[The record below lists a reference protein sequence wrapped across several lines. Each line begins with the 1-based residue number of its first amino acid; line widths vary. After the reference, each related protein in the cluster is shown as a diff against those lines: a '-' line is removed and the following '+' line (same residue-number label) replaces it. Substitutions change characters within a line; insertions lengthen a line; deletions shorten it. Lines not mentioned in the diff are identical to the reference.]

1 MESLAPERYR
11 PLSAVPSA
19 AAYVDRQGTI
29 RSSNETFDELRR
41 DLPGSGARDDNGFCM
56 VFVPEE
62 REQVREVLAGAGSRA
77 RRMLRIGAAGAAAMK
92 LAVEFAPIK
101 RRAQAEIVGL
111 VTLRP
116 IETTGQ
122 ITRELATKAAL
133 TERYVDD
140 LRAPVQDVLGW
151 ASLLRRSHD
160 EPERLE
166 QALAP
171 SERNAELLVDLLQNL
186 SEQTR
191 PPGIDRRAGGGS
203 VGSSQVA

>member
-1 MESLAPERYR
+1 M
-11 PLSAVPSA
+11 PSA

-29 RSSNETFDELRR
+29 RSSNEAFDELRR
-41 DLPGSGARDDNGFCM
+41 DLAGRGAVDDNGFSM
-56 VFVPEE
+56 VLVPED
-62 REQVREVLAGAGSRA
+62 REQVREVLAGAGSRV
-77 RRMLRIGAAGAAAMK
+77 RRTLRIGAAGVSAVT

-101 RRAQAEIVGL
+101 RRAQAEIVWL

-116 IETTGQ
+116 IETAGQ
-122 ITRELATKAAL
+122 ITRELATRAAL

-166 QALAP
+166 QALATI
-171 SERNAELLVDLLQNL
+171 ERNAELLVDLLQNL
-186 SEQTR
+186 IEQTR
-191 PPGIDRRAGGGS
+191 PPGINRGAGGGA

>member
-1 MESLAPERYR
+1 
-11 PLSAVPSA
+11 VPSA

-29 RSSNETFDELRR
+29 RSSNQTFDELRR
-41 DLPGSGARDDNGFCM
+41 DLPGRALDDNGLSM
-56 VFVPEE
+56 VFVPED
-62 REQVREVLAGAGSRA
+62 REEVREVLAGAGSRV
-77 RRMLRIGAAGAAAMK
+77 RRTLRIGAAGAAVT

-101 RRAQAEIVGL
+101 RRAQAEIVWL
-111 VTLRP
+111 VMLRP
-116 IETTGQ
+116 IDTAGQ

-166 QALAP
+166 QALATI
-171 SERNAELLVDLLQNL
+171 ERNAELLVDLLQNL
-186 SEQTR
+186 LEQTR
-191 PPGIDRRAGGGS
+191 PPGIDRGAGGGA